1 MSKTYTS
8 IRPDQLQ
15 MEIFTFQMLT
25 LQQARGL
32 PLLLVLSYGMK
43 YPLKLEMQSLLILS
57 DQSSKLS
64 IHHNN
69 KIRYDTQDFFSLSF
83 IPYN

>member
-1 MSKTYTS
+1 MASHQPSVLFKMSTTYTNT
-8 IRPDQLQ
+8 RPDRLL

-32 PLLLVLSYGMK
+32 SLLLVLNYRMK

-57 DQSSKLS
+57 VQSSKLT
-64 IHHNN
+64 IYHNN
-69 KIRYDTQDFFSLSF
+69 KI
-83 IPYN
+83 